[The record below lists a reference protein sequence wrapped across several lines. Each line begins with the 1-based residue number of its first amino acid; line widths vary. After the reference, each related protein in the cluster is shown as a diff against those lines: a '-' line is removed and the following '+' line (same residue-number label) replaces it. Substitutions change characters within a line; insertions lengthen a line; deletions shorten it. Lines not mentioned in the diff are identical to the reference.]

1 MCRVRLRNNDSS
13 CSYYG
18 RCVEPLA
25 WNLEQE
31 LVRYQN
37 QCPLFTTIP
46 KELRDLIFEFA
57 LTDGMEQSLESVI
70 KRNASYISIR
80 IDNQKPTNDI
90 AVNLLRTCR
99 SIYLDTWTLPLSLNS
114 FISYRLE
121 TAARPGTKLST
132 LLPWQ
137 TALIQGLDMTLQQ
150 TSLESRRFQLYINRY
165 WLPGDRHKGVYVSP
179 INYKTSRGSRAIRAS
194 PQPLRG
200 LETATDFSFLSA
212 EFLPAKSDEPRHFLS
227 HVLGETLEEGP
238 ATSEIPYHSAMRV
251 MRAKPL
257 THLTLRLQHQY
268 WWSWTDSPS
277 STDDTHHLG
286 LDPAIGDGEAAPS
299 SRPTASRMR
308 AFAEARRKGFHPEP
322 PAEIGWAHKIAA
334 MPDLKTLELVLE
346 TYKSKRVQLED
357 VVEASKTW
365 VFPLEETGCELVW
378 DGEVGMR
385 SWSINGMKKVYSEEA
400 WHNREV
406 DFEGR
411 TVRFV
416 RRRIA

>member
-1 MCRVRLRNNDSS
+1 MCRANLRYSDSP
-13 CSYYG
+13 CCYYG
-18 RCVEPLA
+18 RCVEPFA
-25 WNLEQE
+25 WNLEHE

-37 QCPLFTTIP
+37 QCPLFTVIP

-70 KRNASYISIR
+70 KRNASHISIR

-99 SIYLDTWTLPLSLNS
+99 SIYLDTWALPLSLNT

-121 TAARPGTKLST
+121 TAARPGTKLSS

-165 WLPGDRHKGVYVSP
+165 WLPGDRHKGTYVSP
-179 INYKTSRGSRAIRAS
+179 INYKTSQGPRALQAT

-200 LETATDFSFLSA
+200 LETATDFSFLSV
-212 EFLPAKSDEPRHFLS
+212 EFLPANSDEPRHFLS
-227 HVLGETLEEGP
+227 HVLGETLDEDP
-238 ATSEIPYHSAMRV
+238 ATSDIPYHSAMRV
-251 MRAKPL
+251 MRARPL
-257 THLTLRLQHQY
+257 THLTLRLQHQN
-268 WWSWTDSPS
+268 WWTWTDSPS
-277 STDDTHHLG
+277 STDDTQHLG
-286 LDPAIGDGEAAPS
+286 LDPAFGTGDPAANL
-299 SRPTASRMR
+299 RPTASQMR
-308 AFAEARRKGFHPEP
+308 AAAEARRKGFHPES
-322 PAEIGWAHKIAA
+322 PAEIGWARKIAA
-334 MPDLKTLELVLE
+334 MPDLKSLELVLE
-346 TYKSKRVQLED
+346 TFRSKKAQLED

-378 DGEVGMR
+378 DGEVGMGG
-385 SWSINGMKKVYSEEA
+385 WSMNGMRKVDGEGA
-400 WHNREV
+400 WHKREME
-406 DFEGR
+406 FEVR

-416 RRRIA
+416 RRKS

>member
-1 MCRVRLRNNDSS
+1 VKLRNNDSP

-25 WNLEQE
+25 WSLEHE
-31 LVRYQN
+31 LVRYQD

-257 THLTLRLQHQY
+257 TRLTLRLQHQN
-268 WWSWTDSPS
+268 WWSWTDAPT
-277 STDDTHHLG
+277 STNDMHHLG
-286 LDPAIGDGEAAPS
+286 LDPAVGDGDAAPS

-308 AFAEARRKGFHPEP
+308 AFAEARRKGLHPES
-322 PAEIGWAHKIAA
+322 PAEIGWACKIAA

-346 TYKSKRVQLED
+346 TFRSKRAQLED

-365 VFPLEETGCELVW
+365 VFPLKETGCELVW
-378 DGEVGMR
+378 DGEVGMGG
-385 SWSINGMKKVYSEEA
+385 WSMNGMRRVESEA
-400 WHNREV
+400 VWHKREME
-406 DFEGR
+406 FEVR
-411 TVRFV
+411 TVRFA
-416 RRRIA
+416 RRRVL